1 MREEQAHP
9 PAPFM
14 VCLSG
19 CSGICDRGGGWP
31 LSVLGRATR
40 AEVHHARLQIQED
53 VPRRGQLKMKL
64 YRIDGFTPSNRGC
77 QDTQRVSAAFS
88 MEGEGRS
95 VATGHA

>member
-9 PAPFM
+9 PVPSM

-19 CSGICDRGGGWP
+19 RSGICDRGGGWP

-40 AEVHHARLQIQED
+40 AEVHYVRLQIQED
-53 VPRRGQLKMKL
+53 APLSEQLKMKL
-64 YRIDGFTPSNRGC
+64 YRIDGFTPSKRGC
-77 QDTQRVSAAFS
+77 QDTHRVSAAFS
-88 MEGEGRS
+88 VEDEGRS